1 MGRLLASWGSYFSA
15 FCAAS
20 AAELDRAF
28 LSASSGC
35 CYSSSF
41 CFCQWRSLCLLSE
54 EAVYSRYLCN
64 VAEAAS
70 ACCAGVALVSMDS
83 TGKKELGAF
92 EL

>member
-1 MGRLLASWGSYFSA
+1 MGRLLASWGSYFSS

-20 AAELDRAF
+20 PAEWNTAF

-35 CYSSSF
+35 CYFSSF
-41 CFCQWRSLCLLSE
+41 CFCKCKSLCFLSE
-54 EAVYSRYLCN
+54 EAVCRRYLCN

-70 ACCAGVALVSMDS
+70 AGCAGVVLASMDS

-92 EL
+92 GL